1 MFTLF
6 VYPAVPLANCL
17 PRLLIRF
24 HVQRLNY
31 GIVWMLNDDFPPH
44 VHFQRERERDRV
56 ELHHWGYNNVYDNIK
71 TNNFEMMVGF
81 YLMYI
86 YIFMYVYIHIYTY
99 TVYCIW
105 SVIQSQSPISIKD
118 AERTP
123 RTIIWYKRTCIRNQ
137 RDNFLSPSKPL
148 KSDVNKIVVIER
160 VVKYYVR
167 IYMYIRTCIYVCRVH
182 IDIFILIYTWTHWFT
197 HEQIHN
203 HMYILRETERERCT
217 WRKRPE
223 KNFERKH

>member
-1 MFTLF
+1 
-6 VYPAVPLANCL
+6 
-17 PRLLIRF
+17 
-24 HVQRLNY
+24 
-31 GIVWMLNDDFPPH
+31 MLHYDFPPYI
-44 VHFQRERERDRV
+44 HFQRERERDRV

-167 IYMYIRTCIYVCRVH
+167 IYMYVCIYAHEYICMPSTYWHIH
-182 IDIFILIYTWTHWFT
+182 IDLHMNSLIYTWTNS
-197 HEQIHN
+197 QSYV
-203 HMYILRETERERCT
+203 YIEGDREREMHMEET
-217 WRKRPE
+217 TRKKLWE
-223 KNFERKH
+223 KALERAWETGR